1 MIEPNET
8 IHLNIDEFQEIM
20 EEKRKIEEQR
30 DCYKELLEDLIENVE
45 GILEDLKKDKK
56 KI

>member
-8 IHLNIDEFQEIM
+8 IHLNIDEYQEII
-20 EEKRKIEEQR
+20 EEIKKIEEQR

>member
-8 IHLNIDEFQEIM
+8 IHLNIDEYQEIM

>member
-8 IHLNIDEFQEIM
+8 IHLNIDEYQDIIEEI
-20 EEKRKIEEQR
+20 KKIEEQR

>member
-1 MIEPNET
+1 MIEQNET
-8 IHLNIDEFQEIM
+8 IHLNIDEYQEIM

>member
-8 IHLNIDEFQEIM
+8 IHLNIDEYQEII
-20 EEKRKIEEQR
+20 EKIKKIEEQR